1 MKFNKP
7 AWVVVLGSLAVMVGC
22 GGGGGG
28 TTSSTPAPGVGVSGT
43 AAVGYPVANGT
54 VSLKCASG
62 ATATTTTATNGT
74 WSVSIPSGAAPCIVR
89 VSGGTA
95 NGLALT
101 SPLHSIL
108 QNAGTVNVT
117 PLTDLIVAKLAG
129 QSPASWFN
137 SVSGSQ
143 LAAITPAN
151 ISAAL
156 SVVNSV
162 LASLPGQ
169 PALPNGFNPISSSFT
184 ANQTDPGDVIL
195 DDYATALA
203 SAGMT
208 RDEASN
214 AIATGATALTD
225 EVQSVYVI
233 APNVANAAEFQGTLA
248 RRSTGAVTLTIP
260 DSRPGQGTKTL
271 TASNGDGNGWTTGVT
286 SNGGFNGY
294 LSFLGN
300 RVGQV
305 CVPGTYEWDF
315 DDGRRAEYV
324 YVSNELT
331 EVTDFAEIAGK
342 QFTQYVACAHRNI
355 TMSNVTAVG
364 FTNTYTES
372 NPVSPSYGVPSVSNV
387 TWSGN
392 VNFPGLYTGPFT
404 PNVKVFRY
412 SAGGTTTYVLVYN
425 YTPSSV
431 HIAISN

>member
-1 MKFNKP
+1 MKFNNP
-7 AWVVVLGSLAVMVGC
+7 TWLVALGSLAVLVGC

-28 TTSSTPAPGVGVSGT
+28 STTSTPAPGIGVSGT
-43 AAVGYPVANGT
+43 AAVGYPIANST
-54 VSLKCASG
+54 VSLKCSSG
-62 ATATTTTATNGT
+62 ATATATTATNGT

-95 NGLALT
+95 NGVALT
-101 SPLHSIL
+101 APVHSIL
-108 QNAGTVNVT
+108 QSAGTVNVT

-151 ISAAL
+151 ISTAL

-169 PALPNGFNPISSSFT
+169 PALPNGFDPISSSFA

-195 DDYATALA
+195 DNYATALA

-214 AIATGATALTD
+214 AVATGATTLTD
-225 EVQSVYVI
+225 EVQGVYVI
-233 APNVANAAEFQGTLA
+233 APNVANAAVFQGSLA

-260 DSRPGQGTKTL
+260 DSRPGRGTKTL
-271 TASNGDGNGWTTGVT
+271 NAINGDGNGWTTGVT

-300 RVGQV
+300 RVGQI
-305 CVPGTYEWDF
+305 CLPGTDEWDF

-342 QFTQYVACAHRNI
+342 QFTQYVACAYRNI
-355 TMSNVTAVG
+355 ILSNVTAVG
-364 FTNTYTES
+364 YTYTYSES
-372 NPVSPSYGVPSVSNV
+372 NPSSPAYGVTTVAST

-392 VNFPGLYTGPFT
+392 VDFPGLYTGPFA
-404 PNVKVFRY
+404 PQVKVFRY
-412 SAGGTTTYVLVYN
+412 SNSGTTTYVLVYN
-425 YTPSSV
+425 FTPSSV

>member
-1 MKFNKP
+1 MQ
-7 AWVVVLGSLAVMVGC
+7 S
-22 GGGGGG
+22 
-28 TTSSTPAPGVGVSGT
+28 
-43 AAVGYPVANGT
+43 
-54 VSLKCASG
+54 
-62 ATATTTTATNGT
+62 
-74 WSVSIPSGAAPCIVR
+74 
-89 VSGGTA
+89 
-95 NGLALT
+95 
-101 SPLHSIL
+101 
-108 QNAGTVNVT
+108 AGTVNVT

-143 LAAITPAN
+143 LAAITTAN

-156 SVVNSV
+156 GVVNSV

-184 ANQTDPGDVIL
+184 ADQTDPGDVVL

-214 AIATGATALTD
+214 AVATGATTLTD
-225 EVQSVYVI
+225 EVQGVYVI
-233 APNVANAAEFQGTLA
+233 APNVENAAELQGSLA

-315 DDGRRAEYV
+315 DDGRRSEYV

-342 QFTQYVACAHRNI
+342 QFTQYVACAYRNI
-355 TMSNVTAVG
+355 QMSDVTAVG
-364 FTNTYTES
+364 YTGTYTDPLS
-372 NPVSPSYGVPSVSNV
+372 GQSSTSAW

-412 SAGGTTTYVLVYN
+412 SAGGTTTHVLVYN

>member
-7 AWVVVLGSLAVMVGC
+7 AWVVVLGSLAVLVGC
-22 GGGGGG
+22 GGGGGDSN
-28 TTSSTPAPGVGVSGT
+28 SSTPAPGLGVTGT

-62 ATATTTTATNGT
+62 ATATTTTAANGT

-95 NGLALT
+95 NGQALA

-108 QNAGTVNVT
+108 QSAGTVNVT

-129 QSPASWFN
+129 QSPASWLN
-137 SVSGSQ
+137 S
-143 LAAITPAN
+143 A
-151 ISAAL
+151 
-156 SVVNSV
+156 
-162 LASLPGQ
+162 
-169 PALPNGFNPISSSFT
+169 SSSFT
-184 ANQTDPGDVIL
+184 ADQTDPGDVVL

-214 AIATGATALTD
+214 AVATGATTLTD
-225 EVQSVYVI
+225 EVQGVYVI
-233 APNVANAAEFQGTLA
+233 APNVENAAELQGSLA

-315 DDGRRAEYV
+315 DDGRRSEYV

-342 QFTQYVACAHRNI
+342 QFTQYVACAYRNI
-355 TMSNVTAVG
+355 QMSDVTAVG
-364 FTNTYTES
+364 YTGTYTDPLS
-372 NPVSPSYGVPSVSNV
+372 GQSSTSAW

-412 SAGGTTTYVLVYN
+412 SAGGTTTHVLVYN